1 MILVSIY
8 ASAQKKHESTEVAMQ
23 TSLKRLSFVPLCFA
37 ALLLAVSCAPT
48 STQQANTTAPA
59 QAKQQSA
66 EQGVQTA
73 TGTIKGIS
81 NLAKSISLEVGSGEA
96 AKTMLIRFDDK
107 TKGMQDAIQ
116 GEPSIITYTMQGDTP
131 YATELKR
138 KIASIPEGVA
148 EIKTAELV
156 ALLGKDPKVFL
167 VDSRPAARYNQA
179 HLPGAH
185 SIPQAKLEKEKT
197 KVLPADKNTPL
208 VFYCGGVTCPFSPAS
223 ATIAKDLGY
232 TNVMVY
238 HEGEPEWT
246 KAGLPAYSDDDYI
259 VNGNVVV
266 IDLRDPQ
273 SAQQGRIK
281 GAYNISYEQ
290 LFDKLDDVARNA
302 PLVLYDTQEPEEVV
316 AELREEGFKFVSLVK
331 DGYTGWMK
339 RGGAIEKGPIYANE
353 IRWVRQLGK
362 GEVSLE
368 DFRKAAS
375 GEDKNAIIVDARSK
389 EEVAQLGT
397 FKNTINM
404 PLDEIP
410 QRLNELPKDKKI
422 YVHCATGARAD
433 MAYNE
438 LIKHGFDAKF
448 LLLNIEDAACDCEI
462 IRP

>member
-1 MILVSIY
+1 MP
-8 ASAQKKHESTEVAMQ
+8 AA
-23 TSLKRLSFVPLCFA
+23 LKRLRFIPICFV
-37 ALLLAVSCAPT
+37 ALLLVFGCAPAKEGVRST
-48 STQQANTTAPA
+48 VAPKGTQQAG
-59 QAKQQSA
+59 
-66 EQGVQTA
+66 ETA

-81 NLAKSISLEVGSGEA
+81 NLAKSISLEVGKGEA

-107 TKGMQDAIQ
+107 TIGMQDAVQ
-116 GEPSIITYTMQGDTP
+116 GEPSVITYTMQGDTP
-131 YATELKR
+131 YATEVKR
-138 KIASIPEGVA
+138 KIATIPEGVS

-156 ALLGKDPKVFL
+156 TLLEKDPKVFL
-167 VDSRPAARYNQA
+167 VDSRPLPRYQQA

-185 SIPQAKLEKEKT
+185 SIPQAKLEKEQAAI
-197 KVLPADKNTPL
+197 LPADKNTPV

-223 ATIAKDLGY
+223 AAIAKDLGY

-266 IDLRDPQ
+266 LDIRNPEV
-273 SAQQGRIK
+273 AQQGRIK
-281 GAYNISYEQ
+281 GAYNIPYEQ

-302 PLVLYDTQEPEEVV
+302 PLVLYGTQEPKDAV

-331 DGYTGWMK
+331 GGYTGWVQ
-339 RGGAIEKGPIYANE
+339 RGGAVDQGPIYTTE

-362 GEVSLE
+362 GEISLE

-375 GEDKNAIIVDARSK
+375 GKDKNAVIVDARTK
-389 EEVAQLGT
+389 EEVARLGQ
-397 FKNTINM
+397 FKNTINI

-410 QRLNELPKDKKI
+410 QRMNELPKDKKI
-422 YVHCATGARAD
+422 YVHCSTGARAD
-433 MAYNE
+433 MAYSE
-438 LIKHGFDAKF
+438 LVKHGFDVKF

-462 IRP
+462 IRPES